1 MLKRLKE
8 KSNDEIVQN
17 TINKRINFIF
27 GVIVFIF
34 AVLVLRLGYLQIAQ
48 GSHYKQIIKN
58 DEN

>member
-34 AVLVLRLGYLQIAQ
+34 AELVLRLGYLQIAQ
-48 GSHYKQIIKN
+48 GSHYK
-58 DEN
+58 